1 MQFHVYVLR
10 SLKNGKRYVGST
22 SKAVIERLAEH
33 NSGNS
38 GTNKW
43 TKVNRPFE
51 LIHVED
57 FSSRTEARKREL
69 FLKSGQGRKW
79 LDENIPR

>member
-1 MQFHVYVLR
+1 MPFHVYVLV
-10 SLKNGKRYVGST
+10 SLKNRKRYVGST
-22 SKAVIERLAEH
+22 SKTALERLAEH
-33 NSGNS
+33 NNGA
-38 GTNKW
+38 NKW
-43 TKVNRPFE
+43 TKANRPFE

-79 LDENIPR
+79 LDEIIPR

>member
-1 MQFHVYVLR
+1 M
-10 SLKNGKRYVGST
+10 GST
-22 SKAVIERLAEH
+22 SKVASERLAEH
-33 NSGNS
+33 NSGA
-38 GTNKW
+38 NKW

-51 LIHVED
+51 LIHTED
-57 FSSRTEARKREL
+57 FSSRTEARKREI